1 MAEVWLPIDGYKY
14 EISDR
19 GRVRNSTTER
29 VLKLAPFSNCYL
41 GVNLG
46 QGKRHLV
53 HRLVAKAF
61 VPGYVEGLDVNHKDG
76 DRANNVPTN
85 LEWCT
90 RSENIAHG
98 YRELPRKRHAK
109 ALPVAVKGQGFVA
122 LFPDQSALARLLNVR
137 PGSVA
142 SALLNNHRV
151 KGCEVAYV

>member
-1 MAEVWLPIDGYKY
+1 MSEIWLPIDGYQY
-14 EISDR
+14 EVSDR
-19 GRVRNSTTER
+19 GRIRNAINAR
-29 VLKLAPFSNCYL
+29 VLKLIPFTNRYL

-46 QGKRHLV
+46 KGKRHLV
-53 HRLVAKAF
+53 HRLVARAF
-61 VPGYVEGLDVNHKDG
+61 VPGFVDGLDVNHKDG
-76 DRANNVPTN
+76 DRANNAPTN

-90 RSENIAHG
+90 RSENVAHS

-109 ALPVAVKGQGFVA
+109 ALPVAVKGPGFVA